1 MHSERAKQPRLFLA
15 EGREIVGSGFSAETK
30 ECVVQLGGETREAI
44 RPVGPSKKTT
54 APGTIPE
61 PHWCP
66 SGLTHTQ
73 RRCVQKLR
81 TKGIRE
87 KAQEAERD
95 RWFSQERPMREPAK
109 MWKEKRIERE
119 GRSEESGDDEGN
131 TGGVDTVSMEVNMV
145 FHLPNEFR
153 LPETELAQLDLGVE
167 RVIFEKPET
176 TSSHMKPLYIKRYL
190 DVEAVR

>member
-1 MHSERAKQPRLFLA
+1 
-15 EGREIVGSGFSAETK
+15 
-30 ECVVQLGGETREAI
+30 
-44 RPVGPSKKTT
+44 
-54 APGTIPE
+54 
-61 PHWCP
+61 
-66 SGLTHTQ
+66 
-73 RRCVQKLR
+73 LR

-95 RWFSQERPMREPAK
+95 RWFSQEKPMREPAK
-109 MWKEKRIERE
+109 TWKEKRIERE

-167 RVIFEKPET
+167 RSIFEKPET

-190 DVEAVR
+190 DGEAVR